1 MNARSERAKAIR
13 DYILRQVEEYPSEIT
28 SVAAREFGVS
38 RQSVSRHLR
47 TLVKQGFLIG
57 TGKTRNR
64 EFRLKP
70 IVEVGFALNVSG
82 LQEDAVWRERILPHL
97 ETVPSNVL
105 GICDYGFTEML
116 NNVIDHSESAQ
127 VFVHLT
133 RYADSTSLLIKD
145 LGVGIFNNI
154 QSKLGLDDPR
164 HALLELSKGKLTT
177 NPNSHTGQGVFFTSK
192 MFDSFS
198 VLSGEIG
205 FAQTFE
211 RDGWV
216 IDTPKGSY
224 VEGTVVSME
233 IRDEAKQTIRQI
245 FDKFALGGDD
255 FFFNRTHVGIKLAK
269 YESENLISRSQA
281 KRILARVDQFE
292 EVILDFQ
299 DISTIGPSFA
309 DEIFR
314 VFPEQHPTTALVP
327 INTTPQVEQAIQH
340 VRLGFSR
347 VASEKRNA
355 PKMLPPMSSRRNAT
369 LSKSRFTAGLQCLK
383 RLYLE
388 SYHRDL
394 ADPVAESQQYRFDT
408 GNEVGELARRRFP
421 GGRLIEETHLQHDRA
436 VATTK
441 SLLSA
446 DTVPPLYE
454 AAFTFEGIRMRADIL
469 RKSVGDA
476 FDVIE
481 VKSTTGVREAY
492 ILDVAIQL
500 YVLEGAGLPLDRA
513 YLMHLNNQYVY
524 QGGDYDLDQL
534 FSLADVNDDAWRF
547 VEESVPGDLARMWDA
562 LQQNTP
568 PDIEIGPH
576 CTKPY
581 QCPFYGHCHQAI
593 PERPAASTG
602 EPTIG
607 PNLASLLRGA
617 NHPVSFL
624 DFETIMPALPLYAG
638 TRPYQ
643 TIPFQWSLHVQ
654 DTGGGL
660 DHREFLNDDAAD
672 PRERLITSL
681 LAAVPTAGSIVVYSS
696 YESRMLNE
704 LAQAFPQYDHP
715 LLALRERLFDLLPI
729 IRGNYK
735 HPALP
740 NNSLKSVLPVLAP
753 GCGYNDLEIQE
764 GALASVSYLRMIA
777 ADTPAEEK
785 ARIRQNLLAYCAR
798 DTEATVKVLDAL
810 RAAAGA

>member
-1 MNARSERAKAIR
+1 MTT
-13 DYILRQVEEYPSEIT
+13 Y
-28 SVAAREFGVS
+28 
-38 RQSVSRHLR
+38 
-47 TLVKQGFLIG
+47 
-57 TGKTRNR
+57 RN
-64 EFRLKP
+64 P
-70 IVEVGFALNVSG
+70 
-82 LQEDAVWRERILPHL
+82 
-97 ETVPSNVL
+97 
-105 GICDYGFTEML
+105 
-116 NNVIDHSESAQ
+116 
-127 VFVHLT
+127 
-133 RYADSTSLLIKD
+133 
-145 LGVGIFNNI
+145 
-154 QSKLGLDDPR
+154 
-164 HALLELSKGKLTT
+164 
-177 NPNSHTGQGVFFTSK
+177 
-192 MFDSFS
+192 
-198 VLSGEIG
+198 
-205 FAQTFE
+205 
-211 RDGWV
+211 
-216 IDTPKGSY
+216 
-224 VEGTVVSME
+224 
-233 IRDEAKQTIRQI
+233 
-245 FDKFALGGDD
+245 
-255 FFFNRTHVGIKLAK
+255 
-269 YESENLISRSQA
+269 
-281 KRILARVDQFE
+281 
-292 EVILDFQ
+292 
-299 DISTIGPSFA
+299 
-309 DEIFR
+309 
-314 VFPEQHPTTALVP
+314 
-327 INTTPQVEQAIQH
+327 
-340 VRLGFSR
+340 
-347 VASEKRNA
+347 
-355 PKMLPPMSSRRNAT
+355 T
-369 LSKSRFTAGLQCLK
+369 LSKSRFTAGMQCLK

-394 ADPVAESQQYRFDT
+394 ADPVGESQQYRFDT

-421 GGRLIEETHLQHDRA
+421 GGRLIKETHLQHDRA

-446 DTVPPLYE
+446 NTVPPLYE
-454 AAFTFEGIRMRADIL
+454 AAFTFEGIRMRADIIPE
-469 RKSVGDA
+469 SGGDA

-481 VKSTTGVREAY
+481 VKSTTGVREAH
-492 ILDVAIQL
+492 IPDAAIQL
-500 YVLEGAGLPLDRA
+500 YALEGAGMSVNRV

-524 QGGDYDLDQL
+524 QGGDYDLEQL
-534 FSLADVNDDAWRF
+534 FSLADVTERARQF
-547 VEESVPGDLARMWDA
+547 VSDTVPGELAQMWET
-562 LQQNTP
+562 LQQDAP

-581 QCPFYGHCHQAI
+581 QCPFYGYCHRAE
-593 PERPAASTG
+593 PERPEVSAVASAG

-607 PNLASLLRGA
+607 PALASLLRGA

-643 TIPFQWSLHVQ
+643 TIPFQWSLHLQ
-654 DTGGGL
+654 DADGTL
-660 DHREFLNDDAAD
+660 SHWEFLNDDAAD